1 MATKPKTQPNKD
13 TTMATKIQP
22 LGQRVLVK
30 RTESEEK
37 SAGGLFIP
45 DTAKEKPQEAKVV
58 ALGTGGK
65 DEDGKAIEFTVKVGD
80 LVLISKYGGTEVK
93 LDGEEHLLINE
104 SDILGILKK

>member
-1 MATKPKTQPNKD
+1 
-13 TTMATKIQP
+13 MATKIQP

-30 RTESEEK
+30 RTDSEEK
-37 SAGGLFIP
+37 SAGGLYIP

-65 DEDGKAIEFTVKVGD
+65 DDEGKAIEFTVKVGD

-93 LDGEEHLLINE
+93 IDGEEHLLINE